1 MGYKIKNG
9 LEDVDKTER
18 AYINATTNYLSINN
32 GN

>member
-18 AYINATTNYLSINN
+18 AYINATTHYLSIS
-32 GN
+32 